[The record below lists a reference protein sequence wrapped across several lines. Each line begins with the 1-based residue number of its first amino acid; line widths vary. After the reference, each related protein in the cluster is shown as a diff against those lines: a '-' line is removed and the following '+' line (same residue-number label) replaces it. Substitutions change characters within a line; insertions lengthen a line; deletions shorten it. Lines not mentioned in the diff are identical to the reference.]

1 MTYEPSNSDLYSLI
15 HKLYDKIENLE
26 KKIDTLSTNRELN
39 IDKSRRKLGLN
50 EPDIYTQ
57 WVSFIKVEPS
67 HYENLFLINGG
78 IENVFKDIVKGH
90 IGLYSEI
97 PLYKQSNKLYVY
109 HLNDT
114 AQQPEWEPFNE
125 THLSLLVTEVWRKTL
140 GVQLNEI
147 KNDSDDIE
155 IKDQKRRIVIQ
166 FRQKILNVKKTRT
179 NILKWLKEII

>member
-1 MTYEPSNSDLYSLI
+1 MTCEPSNSDLYSLI

-26 KKIDTLSTNRELN
+26 NKLDTLSFKRELN
-39 IDKSRRKLGLN
+39 IDKCRSKLGLN

-78 IENVFKDIVKGH
+78 IINVFKDIVNEH
-90 IGLYSEI
+90 IRRYSDI
-97 PLYKQSNKLYVY
+97 PLYKQGNKLYVY

-140 GVQLNEI
+140 GVQSSEI

-179 NILKWLKEII
+179 NILKWLKESI

>member
-1 MTYEPSNSDLYSLI
+1 MTHEPSNAELYSLI
-15 HKLYDKIENLE
+15 SKLYGKIENLE
-26 KKIDTLSTNRELN
+26 KKIGSISLNRKPN
-39 IDKSRRKLGLN
+39 IGECRIQNGLD
-50 EPDIYTQ
+50 EPDLYND
-57 WVSFIKVEPS
+57 WVSFIKIEPS

-109 HLNDT
+109 HLNDNE
-114 AQQPEWEPFNE
+114 QQPEWEPFSD
-125 THLSLLVTEVWRKTL
+125 THLSQLVTEVWRKIL

-147 KNDSDDIE
+147 QNDTDDME
-155 IKDQKRRIVIQ
+155 IKNEKRRIVIQ

-179 NILKWLKEII
+179 NILKWLKESI